1 MYKYM
6 YKYTCATRNYNQK
19 TITKILQLFHVAKIG
34 PVQCF
39 LQPVGKFKQRCEHE
53 EAAVRF
59 TSV

>member
-6 YKYTCATRNYNQK
+6 YEYTCTTRNYNQK

-39 LQPVGKFKQRCEHE
+39 L
-53 EAAVRF
+53 
-59 TSV
+59 